1 MDYTQTLNTE
11 LNENIQALELMF
23 NYGNVSQYLDVI
35 HDLMNIHHLLHS
47 WTFDRDAAAELI
59 GSVYMKYYDFY
70 KEIRNIPGVITLPFA
85 KAPDHILIS
94 NLSLQLCY
102 LKDKLHRMTE
112 NSDTDILT
120 LRTCSMVLDMI
131 ENAPYAS

>member
-59 GSVYMKYYDFY
+59 GSVYIKYYDFY

-94 NLSLQLCY
+94 NLLSKGQAASNDRKQRHGYSDFTHL
-102 LKDKLHRMTE
+102 LHG
-112 NSDTDILT
+112 SGHD
-120 LRTCSMVLDMI
+120 
-131 ENAPYAS
+131 

>member
-35 HDLMNIHHLLHS
+35 HDLMNIHHLLHF

-94 NLSLQLCY
+94 NLSLLLCY
-102 LKDKLHRMTE
+102 LKDKLRRMTE